1 MTKRKEAWP
10 YSTGKNATRKEPS
23 SRVRVYDRGDVDG
36 IFMTRAWV
44 KTPSGRPEEV
54 RLPAGVDQENARL
67 LADFTATERRKN
79 ILAGLTKLG
88 TAKAVTLDALIRQ
101 YHTSSTAKG
110 WGNSHRSDKER
121 GRKFWLSVLDGER
134 DVLDLNRE
142 SVRAPIVAALKN
154 GMSPRVAKKRLS
166 YIRSAVLWGR
176 DESRLFDTNPIQGLK
191 IQKITKYRPNTKDL
205 IYSIEDVCKLLRP
218 HCDVDWRATL
228 ATNIAW
234 DTGRRITAILS
245 LRVEDIQTDGER
257 IVLRFRKEYDK
268 ADRDGYVPISRD
280 TAELLT
286 DGLEQEFGWIFPVWT
301 APRHSTPPFRSLR
314 REIYT

>member
-1 MTKRKEAWP
+1 MGP
-10 YSTGKNATRKEPS
+10 STCWASGRERASENTE
-23 SRVRVYDRGDVDG
+23 V
-36 IFMTRAWV
+36 TRALLEDLV
-44 KTPSGRPEEV
+44 ARGLDPARR
-54 RLPAGVDQENARL
+54 RLFVIDGSKALRKAIDQVFGPQPVQENARL

-88 TAKAVTLDALIRQ
+88 TAKAVTLDALIHQ

-142 SVRAPIVAALKN
+142 SLRAPIVAALKN

-166 YIRSAVLWGR
+166 YIRSGVLWGR

-205 IYSIEDVCKLLRP
+205 I
-218 HCDVDWRATL
+218 
-228 ATNIAW
+228 
-234 DTGRRITAILS
+234 
-245 LRVEDIQTDGER
+245 
-257 IVLRFRKEYDK
+257 
-268 ADRDGYVPISRD
+268 
-280 TAELLT
+280 
-286 DGLEQEFGWIFPVWT
+286 
-301 APRHSTPPFRSLR
+301 
-314 REIYT
+314 